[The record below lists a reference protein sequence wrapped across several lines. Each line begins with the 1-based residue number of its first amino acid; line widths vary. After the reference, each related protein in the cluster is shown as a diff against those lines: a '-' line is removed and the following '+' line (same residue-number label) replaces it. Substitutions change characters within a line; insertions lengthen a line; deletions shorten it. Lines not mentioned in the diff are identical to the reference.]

1 MNTANDFRHPEISCV
16 LGGGFALAAVR
27 SRPHSGVP
35 SYPNG
40 QEFGIAA
47 RCNPLSS
54 PISRRSAA
62 HLADAADSSNPPSRH
77 FLRGP
82 RCPAPSRAR
91 ASLITVPGQLQRRH
105 PFIRLPRETSM
116 PYSDE
121 QIRGAMLAAIQFL
134 SSVRHTRKGL
144 EFHAWWRGGDDW
156 SCIYFPATGAWADV
170 VDPPRKG
177 NAAALAE
184 RMGLTFWDFMQE
196 YGTGPREP
204 AHRPLPPAHKEV
216 RQAVP
221 PAELEETWVR
231 LCDASQARQEAEYRY
246 RQLAV
251 KRWLVWQRGFP
262 AEQLHLLKG
271 FVGGA
276 DMTTLSMW
284 PHPLQ
289 GWCRTWL
296 CRGGPALCSP
306 LRSAADG
313 LIHSCALRFLS
324 PPVAGSKVICLP
336 LPQTASG
343 DRLTP
348 LGYGLAGES
357 LRRPIV
363 ILTEGMVDTLA
374 SMALLNHE
382 SVANVGSISAG
393 EMSRRWADWLLRRKD
408 WVPDGRVVVVYHL
421 DEPKVGPDGRTRE
434 AGPEA
439 AVELVA
445 SLRQG
450 GVSARLFDW
459 GSFAECL
466 EAYGAPEKYVNAIK
480 DLADAV
486 KLSSECG
493 IAWSALQSAFLSAC
507 EGESL

>member
-54 PISRRSAA
+54 PISRRSAS

-144 EFHAWWRGGDDW
+144 EFRAWWRGGDDW
-156 SCIYFPATGAWADV
+156 SCIYFPSTGAWADV

-184 RMGLTFWDFMQE
+184 RMGLTFRDFMQE

-204 AHRPLPPAHKEV
+204 AHRPLLPPRSET
-216 RQAVP
+216 RSMVP
-221 PAELEETWVR
+221 PDELEATWAR
-231 LCDASQARQEAEYRY
+231 LCDASHPCQDAEYRN

-262 AEQLHLLKG
+262 AEQLHQLKG

-324 PPVAGSKVICLP
+324 PPVAGSKVMCLP

-374 SMALLNHE
+374 SIALL
-382 SVANVGSISAG
+382 SRATVANVGSVSAG
-393 EMSRRWADWLLRRKD
+393 EMSSRWADWLLRRKE

-421 DEPKVGPDGRTRE
+421 DEPKVGRDGRTLE
-434 AGPEA
+434 AGPDA
-439 AVELVA
+439 AVDLVA
-445 SLRQG
+445 RLTEG
-450 GVSARLFDW
+450 GVSAQLFDW
-459 GSFAECL
+459 GAFAGHL
-466 EAYGAPEKYVNAIK
+466 EEAGCSQDETAALG
-480 DLADAV
+480 DLADALRLCSGR
-486 KLSSECG
+486 K
-493 IAWSALQSAFLSAC
+493 IPWSALQSAFTAAC
-507 EGESL
+507 QENF